1 MVEDSYSSQSLQT
14 GGRHAFVSG
23 QKFVYDLIDCMK
35 NDFQSQ
41 YLIWQDLFRRSEYH
55 QSVQTLGHLLSFGIC
70 SQSWTREASLILSA
84 IRAVPIPFVKICE
97 DVGQAMCRAV
107 ADVEGQHASQH
118 GSILDRF
125 EATCQ
130 SLLEKVATD
139 ELDWL
144 CERVDLSLK
153 SFNRARA
160 QLGQICQSLI
170 AGYFFHASGFRWFQ
184 AVCFPGVASS

>member
-1 MVEDSYSSQSLQT
+1 
-14 GGRHAFVSG
+14 
-23 QKFVYDLIDCMK
+23 MK

-55 QSVQTLGHLLSFGIC
+55 HSVQ
-70 SQSWTREASLILSA
+70 TREASLILSA

-130 SLLEKVATD
+130 SLLEKVAND
-139 ELDWL
+139 VPELDWL
-144 CERVDLSLK
+144 CERVDLSLR
-153 SFNRARA
+153 SFNHTRA
-160 QLGQICQSLI
+160 QLGLICQSLI

-184 AVCFPGVASS
+184 